1 MKKRNFITL
10 ILGVI
15 MVALGFLYPIIYSA
29 IAPPSSEE
37 PVFVLGVLISICSRL
52 FLGVLTILFSIIGF
66 IFPKVIKENCPVSTT
81 VIAIAISF
89 CGAAGLCSIISFA
102 DTDPA
107 NTPILAVIAS
117 ICCIL
122 VLTLVLLYIH
132 FRKKYPSSGGVCI
145 DIFIVI
151 LTFIPFLFIY
161 TDILDIID
169 MFTTL

>member
-1 MKKRNFITL
+1 MINNNQTYRQDINAVLKQNAAYKELSNKKILITGATGMVGRCL
-10 ILGVI
+10 IDVLMAASV
-15 MVALGFLYPIIYSA
+15 LH
-29 IAPPSSEE
+29 SE
-37 PVFVLGVLISICSRL
+37 
-52 FLGVLTILFSIIGF
+52 TITI
-66 IFPKVIKENCPVSTT
+66 
-81 VIAIAISF
+81 IAIAISF

-145 DIFIVI
+145 DIFIII

-169 MFTTL
+169 MFITL